1 MTAPCTLSP
10 ALLCLLAAPVLGQV
24 YISGDVANAP
34 DTAVASLT
42 FYNNTIEYDEVT
54 AATAKLDG
62 NGHFTFRI
70 PWEAAKPA
78 SLTIAE
84 QYTKV
89 FLSPGDSLHLTVDYD
104 RFDST
109 LHYNGTGAEVNNY
122 MAADVLED
130 FARAASSYMAF
141 SDGNKYKLFVDSV
154 ERLSN
159 ALWQRYDKPSIS
171 QAFRA
176 YIRPELQYRFVNS
189 RYMFQIG
196 YNREKKEFYKKEVP
210 PGYFDF
216 LEAIDRNDQAAADN
230 GTYALA
236 LDRYLSTLHDSKF
249 EWSDSLPKEEQTKA
263 WIRRSY
269 NYRKSIFTGKVLD
282 HQLTKFMKEQME
294 RNSLSPSFLD
304 SLMKDYRSAC
314 RNPDDVAIIDRLHD
328 RSKSVAPGQAAP
340 TATFVD
346 STGQE
351 VALSDYRGKVVYI
364 DFWATW
370 CAPCMV
376 SIPKSHALAGEYK
389 GRPDVAFLFVNV
401 NDTPERW
408 RNFLRKEHPPGQNL
422 YADEARSNKMRAAY
436 NFDGIPHYVLIDKE
450 GRFINAN
457 VMGAEA
463 AKPLIEEALK

>member
-1 MTAPCTLSP
+1 MIVPRTLFP
-10 ALLCLLAAPVLGQV
+10 ALLGLLAAPVLGQV
-24 YISGDVANAP
+24 YISGEVANAP

-42 FYNNTIEYDEVT
+42 FYNNTIEYNEVT

-176 YIRPELQYRFVNS
+176 YIRPELQYRFINP
-189 RYMFQIG
+189 RYMFQFG
-196 YNREKKEFYKKEVP
+196 YDRKEKKIYKKEVP

-216 LEAIDRNDQAAADN
+216 LEAIDRNDQAAAND

-249 EWSDSLPKEEQTKA
+249 AWSDSLPKEEQTKT
-263 WIRRSY
+263 WIRQNY

-294 RNSLSPSFLD
+294 RNSLTPSFLD
-304 SLMKDYRSAC
+304 SLLEDYRRAC
-314 RNPDDVAIIDRLHD
+314 RNPDDVAIIDRLYG

-370 CAPCMV
+370 CAPCMAA
-376 SIPKSHALAGEYK
+376 IPKSHALAEEYK